1 MKIFNFK
8 FNVSNLK
15 KDSPGSSSSAGF
27 APWFLPRPNSTT
39 GQAMVLVTIMIGAIM
54 ATVGTVAG
62 FLTYY
67 EVRQSNDSE
76 KSTMA
81 FYAADA
87 GIEKALL
94 CYFTFPGVEELSEV
108 CDFGGVAGGSAIA
121 LENNASAET
130 QLECLNSEG
139 QSVSCADNEAV
150 AGFSIRSFGVS
161 QDTERVLETF
171 FGTKRNL

>member
-1 MKIFNFK
+1 MNAELNNMFFFNT
-8 FNVSNLK
+8 K
-15 KDSPGSSSSAGF
+15 KKKS
-27 APWFLPRPNSTT
+27 

-54 ATVGTVAG
+54 ATVGAVAG

-67 EVRQSNDSE
+67 EIRQSNDSE

-87 GIEKALL
+87 GIEKTLL
-94 CYFTFPGVEELSEV
+94 CYFTYPGVEELSEV
-108 CDFGGVAGGSAIA
+108 CDFGGEGGV
-121 LENNASAET
+121 LLLTLDNNASAET
-130 QLECLNSEG
+130 ELECLNSEG

-150 AGFSIRSFGVS
+150 AGFAIKSFGGA

-171 FGTKRNL
+171 FGTKRNF